1 MKKAIGI
8 VRVSKED
15 GRKGESF
22 SSPKDQCDDMRRLA
36 AEQGWQLTIPEPH
49 EINISGNS
57 QLADRP
63 QLSRA
68 VMAVQT
74 GQADAIVGATTER
87 LWWNQEVRAQVLRLV
102 IEAEG
107 EVWSCDEGLLTTESA
122 AEEFSGTV
130 RLAADRF
137 RRRQDA
143 EKARKAQVRA
153 VARGVVP
160 WSDVT
165 FGYRLIEEGE
175 RKGSWESVPEQAAIV
190 QRAFQMRAEG
200 GTIKEVR
207 AWLARQG
214 VTAKPRTC
222 REHKHIEPMEDC
234 RACCADAKPISYHGV
249 QTLLRSRT
257 LLGEIRFGQLTN
269 LEAFEP
275 IVERDLFER
284 VQRRILVREPRAPSQ
299 RILAR
304 LSVLRCGT
312 CGSAMVVGS
321 AHHSQYALYRCPP
334 TGDCP
339 RRVTIA
345 APMVERAVVE
355 AVKKDLADEVGRASA
370 AAHIRAAADAVDQ
383 ARENYRAAFQAF
395 SDFTDEITRARLL
408 QLKKQWDEAQEQLD
422 QLGGPDAAAKLQPAL
437 HWDWLSVEAK
447 RDLIRATV
455 KGVRITPAGAQP
467 GGRIT
472 IAMVSG
478 EILVQ

>member
-1 MKKAIGI
+1 MRKAIGI

-36 AEQGWQLTIPEPH
+36 VEQGWQLTIPEPH

-175 RKGSWESVPEQAAIV
+175 RKGSWEPVPEQAVIV
-190 QRAFQMRAEG
+190 QRAFQMRAERR
-200 GTIKEVR
+200 TIKEVR
-207 AWLARQG
+207 VWLARQG

-222 REHKHIEPMEDC
+222 REHKDMEPMEDC
-234 RACCADAKPISYHGV
+234 RTCCADAKPISYHGV

-257 LLGEIRFGQLTN
+257 LLGEIRFGSSATWRHSSPSWSATCSSACSGASWCVN
-269 LEAFEP
+269 
-275 IVERDLFER
+275 
-284 VQRRILVREPRAPSQ
+284 RALPLSASWPASVSCAVAPAA
-299 RILAR
+299 AR
-304 LSVLRCGT
+304 WS
-312 CGSAMVVGS
+312 
-321 AHHSQYALYRCPP
+321 
-334 TGDCP
+334 
-339 RRVTIA
+339 
-345 APMVERAVVE
+345 
-355 AVKKDLADEVGRASA
+355 SA
-370 AAHIRAAADAVDQ
+370 A
-383 ARENYRAAFQAF
+383 
-395 SDFTDEITRARLL
+395 
-408 QLKKQWDEAQEQLD
+408 
-422 QLGGPDAAAKLQPAL
+422 
-437 HWDWLSVEAK
+437 
-447 RDLIRATV
+447 
-455 KGVRITPAGAQP
+455 RITTSTRSIDA
-467 GGRIT
+467 RR
-472 IAMVSG
+472 SG
-478 EILVQ
+478 TVRAE